1 MSNISEILA
10 LSTVWG
16 CFLTIAFFGL
26 GTMINKKTGLAACNP
41 LLLCTIF
48 VIVFLKM
55 TGVEYQDYKVSS
67 SLISYLLFPATVS
80 LAIPLYEK
88 WNLLKAN
95 LAAIVAGLL
104 AGVITSLGSIFA
116 IAKIMGLDHA
126 QYVTLLPKSV
136 TTAIGMDV
144 AAELGGMASL
154 ASGAIIL
161 TGIAG
166 NLLAVFVCKMF
177 KINNPIAKGIGI
189 GSASH
194 AIGTSKAM
202 EIGQIEGAMS
212 SLAIAAAGI
221 ITAFV
226 APLFAGFI

>member
-1 MSNISEILA
+1 MSSFESLLAIS
-10 LSTVWG
+10 SVWG

-26 GTMINKKTGLAACNP
+26 GTMINKKTKMAACNP
-41 LLLCTIF
+41 LLLCVIF
-48 VIVFLKM
+48 VIIFLKM
-55 TGVEYQDYKVSS
+55 TGVEYEEFKASS
-67 SLISYLLFPATVS
+67 SLISYMLFPATVS

-88 WNLLKAN
+88 WNLLKKN
-95 LAAIVAGLL
+95 VVAIVAGLL
-104 AGVITSLGSIFA
+104 SGVLTSLVGIFL

-136 TTAIGMDV
+136 TTSIGMDV

-154 ASGAIIL
+154 ASGVIIL
-161 TGIAG
+161 TGIVG
-166 NLLAVFVCKMF
+166 NLLAVSVCKMF
-177 KINNPIAKGIGI
+177 RINDPIAKGIGI

-202 EIGQIEGAMS
+202 EIGQTEGAMS

-221 ITAFV
+221 ITAFA
-226 APLFAGFI
+226 APLFAGLI